1 VKKLRKSD
9 QDQIVQEL
17 AEGVETLPQEEF
29 DDLYE
34 QLDAEHQMEVRENIR
49 EFADNAVGSPNWDSD
64 ETGGENTG

>member
-1 VKKLRKSD
+1 MTKLSKAE
-9 QDQIVQEL
+9 QDQIVVQL
-17 AEGVETLPQEEF
+17 AVEIETLTEEEF

-34 QLDAEHQMEVRENIR
+34 QLDAEHQMEVRQNIR